1 MKAPTLTLP
10 RQRGRGISVVAL
22 DNPDY
27 PERLRQIHDP
37 PARLYIN
44 GRLPSEPMIAI
55 VGSRH
60 ATPYGRRTAHRLARD
75 LSDAGVVVV
84 SGLARGIDAAAH
96 RGALEGKSPTVAVMA
111 TGLDRVYPPEHAELA
126 QAIAVSG
133 AVITEAENGT
143 LPLPARF
150 PVRNR
155 IISGLS
161 LGVVVVEAA
170 QRSGALITARMA
182 AEQGREV
189 FCVPGSIENPLAI
202 GGHQLI
208 KDGATLVQTVED
220 VLDEFPDLARAR
232 ARAQARVRAHTRART
247 RADSG
252 PQEPELLAVW
262 ELLDWVEPRHHD
274 DLAATMNLDIKEVS
288 RRLTLLEMSGYIIG
302 DCGAVTRSSRA

>member
-1 MKAPTLTLP
+1 MKIITL
-10 RQRGRGISVVAL
+10 
-22 DNPDY
+22 DDPDY
-27 PERLRQIHDP
+27 PARLQQIHDP
-37 PARLYIN
+37 PPRLYVN
-44 GRLPSEPMIAI
+44 GQLPSEPMIAI
-55 VGSRH
+55 VGSRR
-60 ATPYGRRTAHRLARD
+60 ATPYGRRAAHRLARD

-96 RGALEGKSPTVAVMA
+96 RGALEGRSPTVAVMA
-111 TGLDRVYPPEHAELA
+111 TGLDRIYPPEHAELA
-126 QAIAVSG
+126 QQIAASG

-143 LPLPARF
+143 LPLPGRF

-208 KDGATLVQTVED
+208 KDGAKLVQTVED
-220 VLDEFPDLARAR
+220 VLDEFADLARAR
-232 ARAQARVRAHTRART
+232 ARAHVRAHTRART

-252 PQEPELLAVW
+252 PQEPELFAVW

-274 DLAATMNLDIKEVS
+274 DLAAAMNLDIKEVS

-302 DCGAVTRSSRA
+302 DCGAVTRASRA

>member
-1 MKAPTLTLP
+1 MSARHDSQRPAGEGKTVWLT
-10 RQRGRGISVVAL
+10 
-22 DNPDY
+22 DPDY
-27 PERLRQIHDP
+27 PALLREIHDP
-37 PARLYIN
+37 PARLYVN
-44 GRLPSEPMIAI
+44 GQLPSEPMIAI

-60 ATPYGRRTAHRLARD
+60 ATPYGRRAAHRLARD
-75 LSDAGVVVV
+75 LSDSGVVVV
-84 SGLARGIDAAAH
+84 SGLARGVDAAAH

-111 TGLDRVYPPEHAELA
+111 TGLDRIYPPEHAELA
-126 QAIAVSG
+126 QAIAASG
-133 AVITEAENGT
+133 AVITEAEKGT
-143 LPLPARF
+143 LPLPGRF

-208 KDGATLVQTVED
+208 KDGAKLVQTVED
-220 VLDEFPDLARAR
+220 VLDEFADLSRAR
-232 ARAQARVRAHTRART
+232 ARAHARVRAHTRART

-252 PQEPELLAVW
+252 PQEPELFAVW

-274 DLAATMNLDIKEVS
+274 DLATMLNLDVKEVS

-302 DCGAVTRSSRA
+302 DCGAVTRASRA

>member
-1 MKAPTLTLP
+1 
-10 RQRGRGISVVAL
+10 
-22 DNPDY
+22 
-27 PERLRQIHDP
+27 
-37 PARLYIN
+37 
-44 GRLPSEPMIAI
+44 MIAI

-60 ATPYGRRTAHRLARD
+60 ATPYGRRTAHRLAHD

-111 TGLDRVYPPEHAELA
+111 TGLDRIYPPEHAELA
-126 QAIAVSG
+126 QAIAASG

-143 LPLPARF
+143 LPLPGRF

-170 QRSGALITARMA
+170 QRSGALITARVA
-182 AEQGREV
+182 GEQGREV
-189 FCVPGSIENPLAI
+189 FCVPGSIENPLAV

-208 KDGATLVQTVED
+208 KDGAKLVQTVED
-220 VLDEFPDLARAR
+220 VLEEFADLARAR
-232 ARAQARVRAHTRART
+232 ARGQARVHAHTRART

-252 PQEPELLAVW
+252 PQEPELSAVW

-274 DLAATMNLDIKEVS
+274 ELAVMMNLDVKEVS
-288 RRLTLLEMSGYIIG
+288 RRLTLLEISGYIIG
-302 DCGAVTRSSRA
+302 DCGAVTRSPRA

>member
-1 MKAPTLTLP
+1 M
-10 RQRGRGISVVAL
+10 RIVAL
-22 DNPDY
+22 GDPNY
-27 PERLRQIHDP
+27 PVRLKEIHDP
-37 PARLYIN
+37 PPHLYVS
-44 GRLPSEPMIAI
+44 GQLPSEPMIAI
-55 VGSRH
+55 VGSRR

-96 RGALEGKSPTVAVMA
+96 RGALEGPTPTVAVMA
-111 TGLDRVYPPEHAELA
+111 TGLDRIYPPEHAELA
-126 QAIAVSG
+126 QAIAASG

-143 LPLPARF
+143 LPLPGRF

-189 FCVPGSIENPLAI
+189 FCVPGSIENPLAV
-202 GGHQLI
+202 GGHQLL

-220 VLDEFPDLARAR
+220 VLDEFVDLS
-232 ARAQARVRAHTRART
+232 RART
-247 RADSG
+247 RAHAHTHARTRARAHSG
-252 PQEPELLAVW
+252 PQDPELSAVW

-274 DLAATMNLDIKEVS
+274 DLAVMLNLDIKEVS
-288 RRLTLLEMSGYIIG
+288 RRLTLLEMGGYIIG
-302 DCGAVTRSSRA
+302 DCGAVTRSPRD